1 MDATDA
7 PKVDHTKKKDLCSV
21 DKQKTRLAQDPLLT
35 LILALALEAGS
46 AQVSLSLSL
55 LFWFLFWSWRKQ
67 YP

>member
-7 PKVDHTKKKDLCSV
+7 PKVDHTKKKDLGSV

-46 AQVSLSLSL
+46 AQVSLSL

>member
-7 PKVDHTKKKDLCSV
+7 PKVDHTKKKDLRSV

-46 AQVSLSLSL
+46 AQVSLSL